1 MILIKTKY
9 KIFIASLLQLP
20 IVFFLKILKKPSQ
33 LFINRNGINWFADL
47 NEGIDFSIFLTGKFE
62 HENSNFF
69 KKTICK
75 NDIVFDIGAN
85 IGAHTLPIANYVGEC
100 GMVHAF
106 EPTKYAYEKQKKNI
120 SLNPKI
126 SNRIKLNQIML
137 IDNNNNEQVS
147 ALYSSWP
154 LNFSKQEHK
163 KHLGNLRSTEGC
175 KSLTLDQY
183 ILDNKIIN
191 VKLVK
196 IDVDGFEIEV
206 LNGGK
211 NFFKNQKPKLLIEL
225 APYTFEERGK
235 KFSSLI
241 NLIKE
246 INYEL
251 FTIKGLKKLP
261 TDYKLIEKIIPKGGS
276 INVIGKYVKNVN

>member
-106 EPTKYAYEKQKKNI
+106 EPTKYAYEKQKR
-120 SLNPKI
+120 KI
-126 SNRIKLNQIML
+126 GDYATAAAAVTPHFSSNCF
-137 IDNNNNEQVS
+137 ESS
-147 ALYSSWP
+147 AA
-154 LNFSKQEHK
+154 
-163 KHLGNLRSTEGC
+163 ST
-175 KSLTLDQY
+175 T
-183 ILDNKIIN
+183 
-191 VKLVK
+191 VKLDK
-196 IDVDGFEIEV
+196 SSII
-206 LNGGK
+206 L
-211 NFFKNQKPKLLIEL
+211 FKSAIIICLRLL
-225 APYTFEERGK
+225 F
-235 KFSSLI
+235 
-241 NLIKE
+241 
-246 INYEL
+246 
-251 FTIKGLKKLP
+251 
-261 TDYKLIEKIIPKGGS
+261 
-276 INVIGKYVKNVN
+276 